1 MIVRINMD
9 AVLQYCKDLQGK
21 TKLTTADIAD
31 RTNIPQSTIENF
43 FYGTTKNPG
52 FQNMVAIILALGGS
66 IDEALG
72 INLHHRPGEPVKVS
86 LDLENSNLDRAHAQ
100 TLQAKDENI
109 ETLKDQCAQLVQN
122 NDRVRRYNHCLVSFI
137 ALENILFAAILA
149 ADMLNPTWGYFR
161 YDSGLALKTIFNR
174 VLARIQAGG

>member
-137 ALENILFAAILA
+137 ALENILFCR
-149 ADMLNPTWGYFR
+149 NSCRR
-161 YDSGLALKTIFNR
+161 YAEPHMGIFS
-174 VLARIQAGG
+174 V

>member
-1 MIVRINMD
+1 MTVRINMD

-43 FYGTTKNPG
+43 FYGTTKSPG

-66 IDEALG
+66 VDEALG
-72 INLHHRPGEPVKVS
+72 INLHHRLGEPVKVS
-86 LDLENSNLDRAHAQ
+86 LDLEKSNLDRAHEQ

-109 ETLKDQCAQLVQN
+109 ETLKDHCARLAQN
-122 NDRVRRYNHCLVSFI
+122 NDRVRHYNHCLVTFI

-149 ADMLNPTWGYFR
+149 ADMLNPAWGYFR
-161 YDSGLALKTIFNR
+161 YDSGLALKTVFSRI
-174 VLARIQAGG
+174 LARIQVKG